1 MLVSAGNFKFI
12 HDEGTG
18 QLSVSFGGVE
28 CGAVARDHAITAL
41 MAKCHALEEFTYN
54 VAEYQGDGTA
64 CLTTYRDIVADL
76 GAQARELLEGV

>member
-1 MLVSAGNFKFI
+1 MIVSAGNFKFI

-18 QLSVSFGGVE
+18 QLSVSVGGVE
-28 CGAVARDHAITAL
+28 CDSVTRERAIVTL
-41 MAKCHALEEFTYN
+41 MQKCHALEEFTYN

-64 CLTTYRDIVADL
+64 CLTTYRGIVADL